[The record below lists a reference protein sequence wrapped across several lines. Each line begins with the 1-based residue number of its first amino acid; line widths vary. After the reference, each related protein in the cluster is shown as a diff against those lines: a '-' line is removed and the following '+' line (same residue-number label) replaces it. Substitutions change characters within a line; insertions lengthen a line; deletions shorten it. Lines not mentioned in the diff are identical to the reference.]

1 MNFEQFKYLSE
12 IHKNKSISKASE
24 KLYMSTQALS
34 ISIKNLEDELKVP
47 LLLRSQKG
55 ATLTPEGEKILEA
68 YSLFRAK
75 LIDIAAEYAHQT
87 DDKAEFY
94 FEVNYKCLYYLNKM
108 FLTELFSFFPNIK
121 FLIEENTSE
130 NICTAISEEKIELG
144 IIFLCYNSKEYF
156 SAFPENIEFIP
167 LANGKFLLE
176 SSDRKLLAQ
185 ISSLNDAVKYPI
197 IAQKGNDL
205 STNNFKQILSQE
217 FPNANIQLTNSDEYY
232 STIIS
237 RGECLGLSIAFN
249 ELLPRNENYFSKQID
264 SEYQIQIGL
273 AYNKKNVLSPLAEKI
288 LNRIIKIVS

>member
-94 FEVNYKCLYYLNKM
+94 F
-108 FLTELFSFFPNIK
+108 
-121 FLIEENTSE
+121 LI
-130 NICTAISEEKIELG
+130 
-144 IIFLCYNSKEYF
+144 
-156 SAFPENIEFIP
+156 
-167 LANGKFLLE
+167 
-176 SSDRKLLAQ
+176 
-185 ISSLNDAVKYPI
+185 V
-197 IAQKGNDL
+197 
-205 STNNFKQILSQE
+205 
-217 FPNANIQLTNSDEYY
+217 
-232 STIIS
+232 
-237 RGECLGLSIAFN
+237 GEC
-249 ELLPRNENYFSKQID
+249 
-264 SEYQIQIGL
+264 IQFCFCLFVHIGTL
-273 AYNKKNVLSPLAEKI
+273 EPFFVVFEIHFITPFLKYNRTED
-288 LNRIIKIVS
+288 

>member
-55 ATLTPEGEKILEA
+55 ATLTPEGERILEA

-94 FEVNYKCLYYLNKM
+94 FKVNYKSLYYLNKM

-121 FLIEENTSE
+121 FSIEENTSE

-176 SSDRKLLAQ
+176 SSDRKLLEQ
-185 ISSLNDAVKYPI
+185 ISSLNDAIKYPI
-197 IAQKGNDL
+197 IAQNGNDL
-205 STNNFKQILSQE
+205 SKNNFKQILSQK
-217 FPNANIQLTNSDEYY
+217 FPNANIQLTNSDVYY

-237 RGECLGLSIAFN
+237 QGERLGLSIAFN
-249 ELLPRNENYFSKQID
+249 DSLPRNKNYFSKQID

-273 AYNKKNVLSPLAEKI
+273 AYNKNRTMSPIGEDIK
-288 LNRIIKIVS
+288 NRIVEIIN